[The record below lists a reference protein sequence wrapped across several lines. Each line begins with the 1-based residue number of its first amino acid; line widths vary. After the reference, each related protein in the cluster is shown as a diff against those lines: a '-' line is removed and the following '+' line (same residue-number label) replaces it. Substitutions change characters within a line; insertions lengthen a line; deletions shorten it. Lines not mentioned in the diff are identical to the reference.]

1 MNIDVHDTLYESNGT
16 FRPAQDAAKIL
27 LKKRY
32 SSVVYCPAS
41 DERAPGAMY
50 PRCIVLEHNGE
61 KNGTLLAT
69 FECYTHSEPVFPIY
83 ESTDRAESWHLK
95 SRIEDLETHL
105 GCRYQPH
112 LYELPADCGGLKEGT
127 LLCAGNIIPDDF
139 STTSLRLYKSED
151 AGESWSY
158 VSEIVSGGF
167 AGVDIDKPDEQRPVW
182 EPFITLTP
190 DGRLICFYSDER
202 YAAKDGY
209 NQMLAH
215 KISENGGLTWSQE
228 KIDIAFP
235 GGVLRPGM
243 PVITSLPGGKFLMV
257 YEMVNQDKVPVY
269 FRISDSIE
277 DWGDKDFIGN
287 PVVCEDGSALTGTP
301 YVIWI
306 PQGGEEGTILV
317 SGRGFSQI
325 FANSS
330 LGKGFWEK
338 MDCLI
343 ETDSACGFA
352 GYSQCMVALDG
363 GRQILSLCPRQMSR
377 KLAQIEAA
385 VADVYV
391 KA

>member
-61 KNGTLLAT
+61 KNGILLAT

-127 LLCAGNIIPDDF
+127 LLCAGNVIPDDF

-167 AGVDIDKPDEQRPVW
+167 A
-182 EPFITLTP
+182 
-190 DGRLICFYSDER
+190 
-202 YAAKDGY
+202 
-209 NQMLAH
+209 
-215 KISENGGLTWSQE
+215 
-228 KIDIAFP
+228 
-235 GGVLRPGM
+235 
-243 PVITSLPGGKFLMV
+243 
-257 YEMVNQDKVPVY
+257 
-269 FRISDSIE
+269 
-277 DWGDKDFIGN
+277 
-287 PVVCEDGSALTGTP
+287 
-301 YVIWI
+301 
-306 PQGGEEGTILV
+306 
-317 SGRGFSQI
+317 
-325 FANSS
+325 
-330 LGKGFWEK
+330 
-338 MDCLI
+338 
-343 ETDSACGFA
+343 
-352 GYSQCMVALDG
+352 
-363 GRQILSLCPRQMSR
+363 
-377 KLAQIEAA
+377 
-385 VADVYV
+385 
-391 KA
+391 